1 MTGISMSPLFGVFF
15 ALVGLALAVLVGII
29 LYQDKK
35 PEEASRG
42 ESFKIQKKGEA
53 V

>member
-1 MTGISMSPLFGVFF
+1 MTEMSMSPIFGVFF
-15 ALVGLALAVLVGII
+15 ALVGLALAVLTGII

-42 ESFKIQKKGEA
+42 ESFRVQKRGEA